1 MAQAIEGRVYAQI
14 RDSKVHWI
22 FTEQDLPEW
31 AEGTGEFEIQ
41 TVDITDID
49 PRPKV
54 GWLYSNGF
62 FQDTQPDMPAVPQ
75 EVTRFQAR
83 AALYQSGLFEAVEAE
98 IAKPETDM
106 MLKLA
111 WQDALTFKR
120 NSSFVTGM
128 AAILELSEEQLD
140 KLFVLAAGI
149 E

>member
-1 MAQAIEGRVYAQI
+1 MHFKDENNLLHFLSDDDIANGGMEL
-14 RDSKVHWI
+14 
-22 FTEQDLPEW
+22 LPFGCVE
-31 AEGTGEFEIQ
+31 
-41 TVDITDID
+41 ITDEEAEYLRAAKLENNPI
-49 PRPKV
+49 
-54 GWLYSNGF
+54 
-62 FQDTQPDMPAVPQ
+62 QIPQ

-83 AALYQSGLFEAVEAE
+83 AALYQSGLLEAVEVE
-98 IAKPETDM
+98 IAKPETDI

-140 KLFVLAAGI
+140 QLFVLAAGI

>member
-1 MAQAIEGRVYAQI
+1 MERIEVNI
-14 RDSKVHWI
+14 
-22 FTEQDLPEW
+22 E
-31 AEGTGEFEIQ
+31 TGEQKVVQLSPEE
-41 TVDITDID
+41 VDTI
-49 PRPKV
+49 
-54 GWLYSNGF
+54 LAN
-62 FQDTQPDMPAVPQ
+62 QPVEVVQIPQ

-83 AALYQSGLFEAVEAE
+83 AALYQSGLLEGVEAE

-120 NSSFVTGM
+120 SSSFITGM

-140 KLFVLAAGI
+140 QLFVLAAGI

>member
-1 MAQAIEGRVYAQI
+1 MERIEVNI
-14 RDSKVHWI
+14 D
-22 FTEQDLPEW
+22 
-31 AEGTGEFEIQ
+31 TGEVKTIQLTQEEIE
-41 TVDITDID
+41 TI
-49 PRPKV
+49 
-54 GWLYSNGF
+54 LNN
-62 FQDTQPDMPAVPQ
+62 QPTPVVVIPQ

-98 IAKPETDM
+98 ITKPETDM

-128 AAILELSEEQLD
+128 ATLLNLTEEQLD
-140 KLFVLAAGI
+140 GLFSLAATI

>member
-1 MAQAIEGRVYAQI
+1 MYFKDENNGLHFLSDDDIANGGMELLPFGCVEITEEEAESLRAAKLENNPIQI
-14 RDSKVHWI
+14 
-22 FTEQDLPEW
+22 
-31 AEGTGEFEIQ
+31 
-41 TVDITDID
+41 
-49 PRPKV
+49 
-54 GWLYSNGF
+54 
-62 FQDTQPDMPAVPQ
+62 PQ

-98 IAKPETDM
+98 IAKPETDI

-140 KLFVLAAGI
+140 QLFVLAAGI

>member
-1 MAQAIEGRVYAQI
+1 MERIEVNI
-14 RDSKVHWI
+14 
-22 FTEQDLPEW
+22 E
-31 AEGTGEFEIQ
+31 TGEVKTIQLTQEEIE
-41 TVDITDID
+41 TI
-49 PRPKV
+49 
-54 GWLYSNGF
+54 LNN
-62 FQDTQPDMPAVPQ
+62 QPTPVVVIPQ
-75 EVTRFQAR
+75 EVTRYQAR
-83 AALYQSGLFEAVEAE
+83 AALYQSGLLEAVEVE

-140 KLFVLAAGI
+140 QLFILAEGI